1 MRHFIAIYLLL
12 LSPVLYAQT
21 NKQVKPAKSNP
32 NINISKTISTTVTNQ
47 PASIPNSNTNPT
59 TGTVI
64 SLKTNKNGSKANKP
78 SELTKPGTDPVI
90 NRADT
95 TVNSRRGKA
104 ALRKQAAKKEKAVLK
119 NGN

>member
-1 MRHFIAIYLLL
+1 MRHLITISLLL
-12 LSPVLYAQT
+12 FSPVLYAQT

-32 NINISKTISTTVTNQ
+32 NINISPTISTKVTNQ

-64 SLKTNKNGSKANKP
+64 SLKTSKNVSKANKS

-90 NRADT
+90 NRTDT
-95 TVNSRRGKA
+95 TVNSRRGKS
-104 ALRKQAAKKEKAVLK
+104 ALRKQGSKKEKAVLK
-119 NGN
+119 NEN